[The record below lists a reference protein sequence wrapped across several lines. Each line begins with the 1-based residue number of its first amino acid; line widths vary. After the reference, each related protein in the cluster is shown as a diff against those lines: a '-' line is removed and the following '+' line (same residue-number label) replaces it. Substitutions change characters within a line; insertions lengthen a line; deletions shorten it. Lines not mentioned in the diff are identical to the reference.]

1 MRNQNSTVTARIVAL
16 CTMLVFA
23 GSAIATAQQQAPEVS
38 DSELQ
43 LFVDASLKAQDIQT
57 EAQMQMITIVQ
68 NEGLEVGIYNEIF
81 QSLEQGQ
88 ALGEIE
94 AEPEDIERFEKAYEQ
109 IGEIEQQLEDSLITA
124 IEDEGLELERYQ
136 EIFMAIQSS
145 SDLQEKMQEMIREA
159 QIQRAMENEDQQ

>member
-1 MRNQNSTVTARIVAL
+1 MF
-16 CTMLVFA
+16 VFA
-23 GSAIATAQQQAPEVS
+23 GSVVATAQQAPAPAPEVT
-38 DSELQ
+38 DAELK

-68 NEGLEVGIYNEIF
+68 NEGLEVGTYNEIF

-88 ALGEIE
+88 DLSQIE
-94 AEPEDIERFEKAYEQ
+94 AEPDDIERFEKAYEQ
-109 IGEIEQQLEDSLITA
+109 IGEIEQELEGSLITA

-145 SDLQEKMQEMIREA
+145 GDLQQKMQEMIREA
-159 QIQRAMENEDQQ
+159 QVQRAMENEDQQ